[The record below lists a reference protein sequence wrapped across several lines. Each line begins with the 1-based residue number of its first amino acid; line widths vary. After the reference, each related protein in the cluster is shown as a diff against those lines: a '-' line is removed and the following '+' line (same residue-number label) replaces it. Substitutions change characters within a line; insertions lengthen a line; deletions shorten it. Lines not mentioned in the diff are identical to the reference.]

1 MKLRAGWT
9 ILLLIAGV
17 IVLVFIVLFF
27 TGQRSVDSGPHECLG
42 RCYMNSEHIQDIRS
56 EADQVP
62 PLVLEHIDID
72 GTADCDP
79 NTETKLSGITLP
91 RELPKL
97 RDSSRWR
104 CDSCCIK
111 TN

>member
-1 MKLRAGWT
+1 MKLRAGRT
-9 ILLLIAGV
+9 MLLLIAGV
-17 IVLVFIVLFF
+17 IVFVFIVLFF
-27 TGQRSVDSGPHECLG
+27 TGQQFVDSGPHECPG
-42 RCYMNSEHIQDIRS
+42 RCYMNSEHIKEIRS